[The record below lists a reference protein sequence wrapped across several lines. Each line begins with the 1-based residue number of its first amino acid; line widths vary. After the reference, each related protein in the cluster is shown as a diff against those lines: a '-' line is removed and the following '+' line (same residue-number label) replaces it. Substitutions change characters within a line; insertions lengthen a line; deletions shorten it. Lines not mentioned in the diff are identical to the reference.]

1 MTIYV
6 HLSTFL
12 ITTERMERLDI

>member
-12 ITTERMERLDI
+12 ITKERMEILDI